1 MPRRSNLKGPG
12 RCIFCG
18 SFGLTKEH
26 VWPQWSFKYV
36 PKGEN
41 TKHTRGLVQ
50 SSKASPKM
58 KGLRKIKQHNGS
70 VSTIQL
76 RVVCRIRCNG
86 GWMSALETRAKPI
99 LIPLMLGQ
107 PLVMSSDDQRILARW
122 FALKVMVAEFSERE
136 IIATPQS
143 ERDHLRLND
152 GPPPNWQIWI
162 GHKRGSDWRVK
173 YTRTA
178 MTLGI
183 LWMAGHLSPQTG
195 TTPRTPR
202 R

>member
-1 MPRRSNLKGPG
+1 MSGHSGHSSTFRRREYETYQGP
-12 RCIFCG
+12 C
-18 SFGLTKEH
+18 
-26 VWPQWSFKYV
+26 
-36 PKGEN
+36 
-41 TKHTRGLVQ
+41 
-50 SSKASPKM
+50 SKLEGFSKI

-76 RVVCRIRCNG
+76 RVVCRIRCNS

-143 ERDHLRLND
+143 ERDHLRLQRWTAAQLANLD
-152 GPPPNWQIWI
+152 RTQ
-162 GHKRGSDWRVK
+162 
-173 YTRTA
+173 TR
-178 MTLGI
+178 L
-183 LWMAGHLSPQTG
+183 
-195 TTPRTPR
+195 
-202 R
+202 